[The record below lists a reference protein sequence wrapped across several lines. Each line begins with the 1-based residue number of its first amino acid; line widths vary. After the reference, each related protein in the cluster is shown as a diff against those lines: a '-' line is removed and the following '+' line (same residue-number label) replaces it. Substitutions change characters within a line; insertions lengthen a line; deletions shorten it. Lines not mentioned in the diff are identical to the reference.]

1 MQALFWARY
10 QSGLRAEGNK
20 QNGPL
25 LLIRVSD
32 LISEKYLVEEIYGE
46 LLQTSPLCTASSFPP
61 AVIAF
66 KFSFQCATAE
76 SSWEQTSV
84 LFTGQ
89 ESVISIL
96 LCFGKN
102 LLCIVHVCW
111 VSICLTHFLF
121 LLCLSWDHCH
131 FSPCTQVNIQ
141 YVHTQTQVVYRLNQQ
156 RSIIRKQK
164 TTPVKSDCFSSNTF
178 RGLQC
183 FFKKKKKRV
192 FICGD
197 SYLE

>member
-61 AVIAF
+61 AVFAF

-76 SSWEQTSV
+76 SSREKS

-89 ESVISIL
+89 ESAFQQPWSLFFSASARIYYVSSMFAECQFASQISYSSCVCHETIVIFPHALKSIYSMYIH
-96 LCFGKN
+96 K
-102 LLCIVHVCW
+102 HR
-111 VSICLTHFLF
+111 
-121 LLCLSWDHCH
+121 
-131 FSPCTQVNIQ
+131 
-141 YVHTQTQVVYRLNQQ
+141 VY
-156 RSIIRKQK
+156 
-164 TTPVKSDCFSSNTF
+164 TD
-178 RGLQC
+178 
-183 FFKKKKKRV
+183 
-192 FICGD
+192 
-197 SYLE
+197 